1 MSRSL
6 ESNEGLGKHRIE
18 ALSDGIFAIAMT
30 LLVLDVKVADIPEDL
45 AAPGFL
51 GRMLLGLWPKFLCF
65 VMSFL
70 ILGLFWIAHHGY
82 SHFIK
87 RSDRYFLWLNL
98 LFLLV
103 VVCVPFS
110 ADLLGHYPD
119 HRIAAMVYGCNIMFL
134 GITLYW
140 QWWYATSRHR
150 LVGANLEQ
158 ELIRNGKTRIRLG
171 FIVNGCAML
180 LALVNPVLSLAV
192 YILFPIIYLM
202 PSKLDGHWTHS
213 HD

>member
-1 MSRSL
+1 MPETRS
-6 ESNEGLGKHRIE
+6 NDGLGKHRIE
-18 ALSDGIFAIAMT
+18 ALSDGIFSIAMT
-30 LLVLDVKVADIPEDL
+30 LLVLDLKVADIPEEM

-65 VMSFL
+65 ALSFL
-70 ILGLFWIAHHGY
+70 ILGLFWVAHHGY
-82 SHFIK
+82 SHFLK

-110 ADLLGHYPD
+110 ASLLGRYPN
-119 HRIAAMVYGCNIMFL
+119 HRIPAMIYGANIVLL
-134 GITLYW
+134 GVTLYW
-140 QWWYATSRHR
+140 QWWYATSKHR
-150 LVGANLEQ
+150 LVGAHLEK
-158 ELIRNGKTRIRLG
+158 ELIQKGKNRILMG
-171 FIVNGCAML
+171 FMANGCAML
-180 LALVNPVLSLAV
+180 LALWNPAISLTL

-202 PSKLDGHWTHS
+202 PSKLDAHWTHS